1 MRCWMLSKL
10 TVTTT
15 SQDMEVKSLCHAP
28 YPDTVAYVNY
38 LTTKLREAAATAMV
52 QVRYNERLIKGGH
65 WVWKLGL
72 GTKRRG
78 LTGSLAV

>member
-1 MRCWMLSKL
+1 MKCWLLSKL
-10 TVTTT
+10 IVTTI
-15 SQDMEVKSLCHAP
+15 SQYMEVKASCRAP

-38 LTTKLREAAATAMV
+38 ISTKLREAAAAAMA
-52 QVRYNERLIKGGH
+52 QGRYNESLTKGGH
-65 WVWKLGL
+65 WVWRLGL